1 MQMQL
6 PVSFSISR
14 KKASLAQAEIAPQ
27 PRESGG
33 GLMARTG
40 SIEHSI
46 QAVVSDAR
54 NVHAGDCL
62 LSPFLVPAAVKRIS
76 TFIRAVQPNYSLF
89 HSFSLDLTS
98 PTLLFF
104 QPS

>member
-54 NVHAGDCL
+54 NVRAWKWL
-62 LSPFLVPAAVKRIS
+62 LSPFLVHHLYLLNLHLPGRGQTNSHVHSCDPAELPFV
-76 TFIRAVQPNYSLF
+76 P
-89 HSFSLDLTS
+89 
-98 PTLLFF
+98 
-104 QPS
+104 

>member
-33 GLMARTG
+33 GVWCEECSRVGLFAFTFPCPRRGQTNFHV
-40 SIEHSI
+40 HSC
-46 QAVVSDAR
+46 
-54 NVHAGDCL
+54 G
-62 LSPFLVPAAVKRIS
+62 PAE
-76 TFIRAVQPNYSLF
+76 
-89 HSFSLDLTS
+89 
-98 PTLLFF
+98 LFF
-104 QPS
+104 VP